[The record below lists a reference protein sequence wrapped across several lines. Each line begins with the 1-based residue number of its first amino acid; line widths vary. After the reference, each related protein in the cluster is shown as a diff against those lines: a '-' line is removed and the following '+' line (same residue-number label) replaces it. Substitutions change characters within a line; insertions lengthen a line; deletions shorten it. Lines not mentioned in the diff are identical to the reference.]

1 MIRIEV
7 DDVREPFLSTD
18 FAKSFHLVKDYKNR
32 AVEYNCWD
40 LVSNLRSIE
49 TNHFCKAVEV
59 VHGDKSVIGVD
70 VYLKYEFDWDK
81 EVSFDKELFISD
93 MLKCFDSYL
102 LCIGEFNSYI
112 TAKQKSTKILNHEHE
127 GAIKLI
133 RDFKISV
140 LTNNLY

>member
-1 MIRIEV
+1 MIK
-7 DDVREPFLSTD
+7 EPFLSTD
-18 FAKSFHLVKDYKNR
+18 FAKSFHLVKDYKNK
-32 AVEYNCWD
+32 AIEYNCWD
-40 LVSNLRSIE
+40 LSCNLRSIE

-70 VYLKYEFDWDK
+70 VYFKYVFDWDK
-81 EVSFDKELFISD
+81 EFSFDKELFISD
-93 MLKCFDSYL
+93 MLKCFDKYL
-102 LCIGEFNSYI
+102 LYI
-112 TAKQKSTKILNHEHE
+112 DEATAFYQRVLPSADYA